1 MEASKT
7 CGVPR
12 LFPELLWQR
21 PTSAG
26 TLGVGVQR
34 SISSKPEVKPQ
45 VDLLE
50 NKAVAPEFTNLNGWT
65 LKLLAE
71 ARKARD
77 WETVWPPREFWCRF
91 RVKRTQYHIEALVD
105 HRNDQV
111 AVSASVSEWA
121 IQKHPYCTKN
131 VVVCERIGL
140 LLAERC

>member
-77 WETVWPPREFWCRF
+77 WETVWPPHEFWRRF
-91 RVKRTQYHIEALVD
+91 RVKRTQYHIEPHLITAMTRLQF
-105 HRNDQV
+105 R
-111 AVSASVSEWA
+111 
-121 IQKHPYCTKN
+121 HPLAN
-131 VVVCERIGL
+131 GL
-140 LLAERC
+140 FKSTFIVPKMWWFVRV